1 LASLSLGKNQIQDA
15 GPLAGLSKL
24 TTVDLSDNQIQDI
37 TPLTKQS
44 DLKLLLIQ
52 RNKIDD
58 LMPLIDAAKADAEG
72 PKLFAPYLRLHLE
85 GNPLPE
91 SSRSSQ
97 MEALKAAGVRVEG

>member
-1 LASLSLGKNQIQDA
+1 SLSLGNNQVHDA
-15 GPLAGLSKL
+15 GPLASLSKL
-24 TTVDLSDNQIQDI
+24 TTLDVSDNQIGDV
-37 TPLTKQS
+37 TPMTHQT

-52 RNKIDD
+52 RNKIED
-58 LMPLIDAAKADAEG
+58 LTPLVDAAKADADG

-97 MEALKAAGVRVEG
+97 LEALKAAGVRVEG